1 MLTSVN
7 STDAARCPLSPC
19 NDLIDINATYRAP
32 IDWREGR
39 GARPTRHDLAD
50 LLGQVVHVPVA
61 PGLELDLL
69 LEDHGAPL
77 VSGSLAPPP
86 LYHALRTSPK

>member
-1 MLTSVN
+1 MMSESFRMLTSVN

-39 GARPTRHDLAD
+39 GARPTGHDLTD
-50 LLGQVVHVPVA
+50 LLGQVCMSRW
-61 PGLELDLL
+61 
-69 LEDHGAPL
+69 PL
-77 VSGSLAPPP
+77 VWSWICCWKTMGHPW
-86 LYHALRTSPK
+86 